1 MEWQQGGS
9 SLEKGLNF
17 FPFPELSVPDRARV
31 NIIHEREKVIAEI
44 KFESTSSIAQNHAE
58 LHSLVQ
64 IF

>member
-1 MEWQQGGS
+1 MAAGGQLTRERS
-9 SLEKGLNF
+9 KL

-44 KFESTSSIAQNHAE
+44 KFESTSSIAHIHAE
-58 LHSLVQ
+58 LYSFVQ